1 MGGQENAD
9 LSFEHDEDNPD
20 LNCNEK
26 LMNFFII
33 NIYLHF
39 RQKPSYTFCGFRR
52 GKLLALLLLLHP
64 LQYRECQH
72 MQL

>member
-1 MGGQENAD
+1 MLHPIVLYVDQPWDQRAKCVGGQKNAD
-9 LSFEHDEDNPD
+9 FKFEHDEDNPD

-39 RQKPSYTFCGFRR
+39 QWKPSYTF
-52 GKLLALLLLLHP
+52 
-64 LQYRECQH
+64 
-72 MQL
+72 